1 MLETTDLTDGLA
13 GATALGL
20 AYIPYF
26 PLASGVLTGKYRR
39 GEKPAAGTRLANYN
53 ETPSDEEFD
62 RVEALSAFAQEK
74 GRSLLELA
82 IGWLASLDPV
92 ASVITGATKPE
103 QIQANAD
110 ASTWRLTGEELAE
123 VAELLA

>member
-1 MLETTDLTDGLA
+1 M
-13 GATALGL
+13 
-20 AYIPYF
+20 
-26 PLASGVLTGKYRR
+26 
-39 GEKPAAGTRLANYN
+39 
-53 ETPSDEEFD
+53 
-62 RVEALSAFAQEK
+62 EALSAFAQEK